1 VSLASAASTA
11 RSAPHG
17 SGLLFGVRGIVGKEV
32 RSRTRGWRPMILLT
46 TYLLLLA
53 TGVVAMLAIGVSS
66 TGTISPQL
74 GQLLFSTL
82 AAGSVLL
89 VAFIS
94 PALTAGAVSG
104 ERERMTLDL
113 MLVTRASALGLMA
126 GKLLGALLWILYLLV
141 ASLPALG
148 IVYLFGG
155 VPPMTV
161 LAALVVTISTAV
173 CYTSLG
179 LACSALFRRTA
190 VATVLAYG
198 LVLLTMVLLPILAV
212 VFGLESIAS
221 TGIPSRSALSVAPFG
236 WPPAYVWLTFASPA
250 IALVSVLGGQ
260 LSQTSAGVGTVVGP
274 LSVYAVRSAATGGI
288 SNVETVTSLAAWVF
302 NALMS
307 FGFAVLALLLAARWV
322 NPRRRSR
329 VRRVGS

>member
-1 VSLASAASTA
+1 
-11 RSAPHG
+11 
-17 SGLLFGVRGIVGKEV
+17 
-32 RSRTRGWRPMILLT
+32 
-46 TYLLLLA
+46 
-53 TGVVAMLAIGVSS
+53 
-66 TGTISPQL
+66 
-74 GQLLFSTL
+74 
-82 AAGSVLL
+82 
-89 VAFIS
+89 
-94 PALTAGAVSG
+94 
-104 ERERMTLDL
+104 
-113 MLVTRASALGLMA
+113 MA
-126 GKLLGALLWILYLLV
+126 GKLLGALLWIMYLLV

-161 LAALVVTISTAV
+161 FAALVVTISTAV

-198 LVLLTMVLLPILAV
+198 LVLLTMVLLPILAL

-221 TGIPSRSALSVAPFG
+221 TGIPTRSALSVAPFG

-260 LSQTSAGVGTVVGP
+260 LSQTSAGVGSVVGP
-274 LSVYAVRSAATGGI
+274 LSVYAVRSAAASAGGV

-307 FGFAVLALLLAARWV
+307 FGFALVALLLAARWV
-322 NPRRRSR
+322 SPRRRGG
-329 VRRVGS
+329 VRRVGR